1 MTEKSRRRR
10 LGFSRERDLAR
21 LFWKKGF
28 ACIRG
33 PASGAK
39 AKKVVYPDLVAMKNG
54 KIFVI
59 EVKTREKRE
68 TIYVEKS
75 KIERLLE
82 FSKRA
87 GGLALVA
94 IKYMGGSGWRFIPI
108 EKLEITPAGNYRISP
123 ETVVKKGLT
132 LSDLISIALNTL
144 SLDRFLSE

>member
-1 MTEKSRRRR
+1 MSKPSKRK
-10 LGFSRERDLAR
+10 LGFARERDLAR

-39 AKKVVYPDLVAMKNG
+39 AKRVVYPDIVAMKNG

-68 TIYVEKS
+68 TIYVEKT
-75 KIERLLE
+75 KVERLIE

-87 GGLALVA
+87 GGSAFLAV
-94 IKYMGGSGWRFIPI
+94 KYMDGSGWKFIPV
-108 EKLEITPAGNYRISP
+108 EKLETTSAGNYRLTP
-123 ETVVKKGLT
+123 EIVAKEGLS
-132 LSDLISIALNTL
+132 LNDLISIASNTL
-144 SLDRFLSE
+144 SLDRFLQ